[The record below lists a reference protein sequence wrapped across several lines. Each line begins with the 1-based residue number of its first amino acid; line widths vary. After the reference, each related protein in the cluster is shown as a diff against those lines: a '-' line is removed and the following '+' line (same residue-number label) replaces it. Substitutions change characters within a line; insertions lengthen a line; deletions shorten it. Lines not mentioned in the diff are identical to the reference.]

1 MSRLAATCALSVL
14 CSITARAPTER
25 GAAAIEQPTR
35 SQQRQ
40 DVARYA
46 GELSSFDREYPLH
59 GLALHFQVAVFPQPD
74 GRGTQL
80 GYLRRGTRVRAK
92 AGKPGTGCET
102 LWHEL
107 HVGGYACA
115 GRGFQVAQTAPSAQ
129 DLPTPP
135 VLTAGLPYA
144 YYKIL
149 AKDLPLFTR
158 LPTAI
163 ELLGLPV
170 LITAQRAQD
179 KAKLA
184 QRKDE
189 PPKPEPKLKGKK
201 PKKLE
206 RPPPPPPRALPD
218 YVRLLQQPGYYV
230 SLDVQRAQ
238 DRELGYLRTVRGDLL
253 HGRDDTLVRESALHG
268 SVLVTAPDLK
278 LGHLAL
284 ATRAGVP
291 TFTRDAQSGSLTRGP
306 TLEALEALAISDEV
320 VNAQG
325 RSMRVAQD
333 GRLIPNDALRI
344 VPHTPRPAFVPQ
356 SARYLAI
363 SLSTQTLVAYDG
375 PRPIYA
381 TLISTGRDGF
391 ATPTGIFRI
400 QHKHITTT
408 MDGEAG
414 TDESYRIEDVPWTMY
429 FSGSVALHAAF
440 WHERFGQPRSHG
452 CVNLAPK
459 DAQWLFAWSSPSL
472 PPGLHGVYATR
483 EDPGTFV
490 VITP

>member
-1 MSRLAATCALSVL
+1 MGRFAAMCAVSVL
-14 CSITARAPTER
+14 CSVAARPP
-25 GAAAIEQPTR
+25 GEQR
-35 SQQRQ
+35 SVRSES
-40 DVARYA
+40 VYAREIA
-46 GELSSFDREYPLH
+46 SFEREYPLH
-59 GLALHFQVAVFPQPD
+59 GLALHYQVAVFPQPE

-92 AGKPGTGCET
+92 AGTPGPGCDT

-115 GRGFQVAQTAPSAQ
+115 GRGFQVADSAPSAQ

-144 YYKIL
+144 YFKVL

-158 LPTAI
+158 LPTAL

-170 LITAQRAQD
+170 LVAAQRAQD

-184 QRKDE
+184 QRSLAPRLE
-189 PPKPEPKLKGKK
+189 PKPRGKK
-201 PKKLE
+201 NKKPE
-206 RPPPPPPRALPD
+206 RPAPPQPRLLPD
-218 YVRLLQQPGYYV
+218 YVRLLMQPGFYV
-230 SLDVQRAQ
+230 SLDAQRAEERAQ
-238 DRELGYLRTVRGDLL
+238 GLLRTARGDLL
-253 HGRDDTLVRESALHG
+253 HARDDTLVHESALHG

-284 ATRAGVP
+284 ATRAGIP
-291 TFTRDAQSGSLTRGP
+291 TFTRDAQSGSLTRGAS
-306 TLEALEALAISDEV
+306 LEALEALAISDEV
-320 VNAQG
+320 LTLHG
-325 RSMRVAQD
+325 RSLRVAQD
-333 GRLIPNDALRI
+333 GRLIPNDALRV
-344 VPHTPRPAFVPQ
+344 VPHTPRPAFVPPA
-356 SARYLAI
+356 ARYLAI

-381 TLISTGRDGF
+381 TLISSGREGF
-391 ATPTGIFRI
+391 ATPTGIYRI
-400 QHKHITTT
+400 QHKHISTT

-414 TDESYRIEDVPWTMY
+414 SDESYRIEDVPWTMY
-429 FSGSVALHAAF
+429 FAGSVALHGAF

-459 DAQWLFAWSSPSL
+459 DAQWLFAWASPTL